1 MLCQISGISN
11 TVADVLVEKYG
22 SMNGLMS
29 GMKERHGTDY
39 EAMSAE
45 IGEMKYGKGHGRK
58 IGIVGREII
67 SQLFHIVLEEKIEKK
82 TKVGKSK
89 VAKKEKEKTVD
100 LSNVFSDE

>member
-11 TVADVLVEKYG
+11 SVADVLVEKYG
-22 SMNGLMS
+22 SMDALMS

-45 IGEMKYGKGHGRK
+45 IGEVKYGKGNGRK

-67 SQLFHIVLEEKIEKK
+67 SQLFNIMMEEITEKK
-82 TKVGKSK
+82 AKVGKSK
-89 VAKKEKEKTVD
+89 VTKKEKEKTVD
-100 LSNVFSDE
+100 LFNVFSDE